1 MNRYQPYHGGW
12 NQNQE
17 PSRPT
22 QAQDSEVPAWRS
34 FGRNATIEEGVEV
47 PPQEVVTPRPSNRVI
62 RNDNYCALSVHT
74 KDLYNFAH
82 FEMCL

>member
-47 PPQEVVTPRPSNRVI
+47 PSGGRNPKAFKQSN
-62 RNDNYCALSVHT
+62 
-74 KDLYNFAH
+74 KK
-82 FEMCL
+82 